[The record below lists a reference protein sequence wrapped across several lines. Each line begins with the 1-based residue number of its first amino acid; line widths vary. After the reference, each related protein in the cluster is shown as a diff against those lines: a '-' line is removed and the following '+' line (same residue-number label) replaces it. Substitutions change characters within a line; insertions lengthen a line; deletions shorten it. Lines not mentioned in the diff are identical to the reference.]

1 MPLAGYLVVHLLSQA
16 SAFGGP
22 LAYAARVGSSPSL
35 FSLVLEVGLVY
46 VPLLVHVSL
55 GAWRVAYGEGE
66 APREGA
72 ASEHL
77 SIATLQRVSALVLLL
92 FLLSH
97 IWQFRVRVWTSVI
110 TPSDYYAELCA
121 SLSSTWWGGVPLVAI
136 GYLLGTAAAAL
147 HGALGLYRAGLTL
160 RWVGEGRQR
169 LWGRCCAALAV
180 SLFGLGA
187 LIVID
192 LATGSVLI
200 HLRGS

>member
-1 MPLAGYLVVHLLSQA
+1 MLV
-16 SAFGGP
+16 
-22 LAYAARVGSSPSL
+22 
-35 FSLVLEVGLVY
+35 
-46 VPLLVHVSL
+46 
-55 GAWRVAYGEGE
+55 
-66 APREGA
+66 
-72 ASEHL
+72 
-77 SIATLQRVSALVLLL
+77 

-136 GYLLGTAAAAL
+136 GYLLGTAAATL

-169 LWGRCCAALAV
+169 LWGRCCAALAL